1 MPRPS
6 SYTAVSPAAAQLNQ
20 AVALH
25 QAGRLDEA
33 ATAYEQLLQQF
44 PGQFDAMHLL
54 GVIALQRGDLAAAER
69 QITQALA
76 SKPKDAAALNNLG
89 TVLLRA
95 RRLDEARAQ
104 FERAAKAQPTFAD
117 AQSNLGNVLR
127 QLGRVAESVLP
138 LKRAHGASPKSA
150 EIADLLGASLLET
163 GDGRGAVALFETS
176 VKARPR
182 DARAWLNLSI
192 ASELAGSPK
201 RALEAADQSLALEPT
216 APAHGAR
223 GRALAGLGEF
233 AAARAAFEAGVR
245 GAPRDAVAHHNFGVF
260 LREQGEADAALAH
273 LREALKL
280 DPALTAAHEALVGAL
295 VDGGRSDEALQH
307 GQAFGQSHPGSSAA
321 LAMQAAAQFALGRM
335 EDAVDL
341 YSRAVAAPGA
351 DAASHLGYGNALFA
365 AGDAVAATRQFTRVV
380 ELDPQNAHARFA
392 LAMSHLRL
400 VYDDAAQMDAS
411 RKAFARALGELDAWF
426 TPARAAAGAQALGT
440 AQPFYLAYHPV
451 DARPLLLPYGKLA
464 TRLMAAVAPPA
475 PAPASAHAHTRA
487 QAPRTDAPGARRLRV
502 GIAAA
507 QVRDHS
513 VWNAITQ
520 GWVKH
525 FDRARIELTIFKL
538 ERASDDETAR
548 ARRDAHAVVEAP
560 TTLPEWVQAIT
571 DARLDVLIYPEI
583 GMHPLTARLAA
594 MRLAPVQAVSWGQP
608 LTSAL
613 PTMDLFLSARALE
626 PGDAVGHYSER
637 LVALPNLGV
646 CLQPLQPEVVVPDFA
661 GLGLNP
667 DEPLLLCPGT
677 PFKYTPQGDAALVAI
692 AGRLQALGRGR
703 LVFFLSRRPAMS
715 RRVEQRM
722 RQAFQKAGV
731 DYDRTVAWVPTLG
744 RGRFHGL
751 MRRSTALLDTLGFSG
766 FNTAVQ
772 ALECDLPVVGFEG
785 AFMRGRLA
793 SGPLR
798 HLGLDELVAD
808 TPEAFAAIALRLVE
822 DEPWRAHLEREIAQ
836 RRHALFF
843 DQAPVRALEDA
854 LFEATGVAKPA

>member
-6 SYTAVSPAAAQLNQ
+6 SYTAVSPATALLNQ

-33 ATAYEQLLQQF
+33 AAAYQQFLQQF
-44 PGQFDAMHLL
+44 PGQFDATHLL
-54 GVIALQRGDLAAAER
+54 GVIALQRGDLATAEK
-69 QITQALA
+69 QIAQALA

-95 RRLDEARAQ
+95 RRLDEAREQ
-104 FERAAKAQPTFAD
+104 FERAAKAQPTFVD

-127 QLGRVAESVLP
+127 QLGRVADSVVP
-138 LKRAHGASPKSA
+138 LKRAYGASPKSA

-163 GDGRGAVALFETS
+163 GDGRGAVAVFETS

-182 DARAWLNLSI
+182 DARAWLHLSI
-192 ASELAGSPK
+192 ASELAGNPR
-201 RALEAADQSLALEPT
+201 RALEAADQSLALEPG
-216 APAHGAR
+216 AAAHGAR
-223 GRALAGLGEF
+223 GRALAGLGDL
-233 AAARAAFEAGVR
+233 AAARQAFDAGVR

-260 LREQGEADAALAH
+260 LREQGEVDAALEH

-280 DPALTAAHEALVGAL
+280 DPALAAAHEALVGAL
-295 VDGGRSDEALQH
+295 VDGGHNDEALRH
-307 GQAFGQSHPGSSAA
+307 GQAFGQSHPDSSAA
-321 LAMQAAAQFALGRM
+321 LAMQASAQFALGRM

-341 YSRAVAAPGA
+341 YARAVAAPGP
-351 DAASHLGYGNALFA
+351 DASTFLGHGNALLA
-365 AGDAVAATRQFTRVV
+365 AGDAAAATKQFARAV
-380 ELDPQNAHARFA
+380 ELDPQNARARFA
-392 LAMSHLRL
+392 LAMSHLRP
-400 VYDDAAQMDAS
+400 VYDDAGQMDAS
-411 RKAFARALGELDAWF
+411 RKAFARALGELDAWC
-426 TPARAAAGAQALGT
+426 TPARAATAAQAVGS
-440 AQPFYLAYHPV
+440 AQPFYLAYHAV

-464 TRLMAAVAPPA
+464 ARLMAAGVPSARADASRAGAGPA
-475 PAPASAHAHTRA
+475 RK
-487 QAPRTDAPGARRLRV
+487 LRV

-525 FDRARIELTIFKL
+525 FDRARIDVTIFKL

-548 ARRDAHAVVEAP
+548 ARRDAAVVDTP
-560 TTLPEWVQAIT
+560 TTLAEWAQAIA

-613 PTMDLFLSARALE
+613 PTMDLFLSAKALE
-626 PGDAVGHYSER
+626 PDDGASHYAEK

-692 AGRLQALGRGR
+692 ARRLQALGRGR
-703 LVFFLSRRPAMS
+703 LVFFLSHRPAMS
-715 RRVEQRM
+715 RQVEQRM
-722 RQAFQKAGV
+722 RRAFGKAGV
-731 DYDRTVAWVPTLG
+731 DYDRTVAWLPTLS
-744 RGRFHGL
+744 RGRFYGL
-751 MRRSTALLDTLGFSG
+751 MRRSTAMLDTLGFSG

-772 ALECDLPVVGFEG
+772 GLECDLPVVAFEG

-798 HLGLDELVAD
+798 HLGLDELVAR
-808 TPEAFAAIALRLVE
+808 TPEAFAEIALRLVE

-854 LFEATGVAKPA
+854 LFEAAGVHKPA

>member
-6 SYTAVSPAAAQLNQ
+6 SYTAVSPATALLNQ

-33 ATAYEQLLQQF
+33 AAAYQQFLQQH
-44 PGQFDAMHLL
+44 PGQFDATHLL

-95 RRLDEARAQ
+95 RRLDEAREQ
-104 FERAAKAQPTFAD
+104 FERAAKAQPAFVD

-127 QLGRVAESVLP
+127 QLGRVAESLVP
-138 LKRAHGASPKSA
+138 LKRAYGASPKSA

-163 GDGRGAVALFETS
+163 GDGRGALAVFEAG

-182 DARAWLNLSI
+182 DARAWLHVSI
-192 ASELAGSPK
+192 ASELAGNPR

-216 APAHGAR
+216 AAAHGAR
-223 GRALAGLGEF
+223 GRALASLGEL
-233 AAARAAFEAGVR
+233 AAARQAFDAGVR
-245 GAPRDAVAHHNFGVF
+245 GAPRDAVAHHNFDVF
-260 LREQGEADAALAH
+260 LREQGETDAALGH
-273 LREALKL
+273 LRKALEL
-280 DPALTAAHEALVGAL
+280 DPALPAAHEALVGAL
-295 VDGGRSDEALQH
+295 VDGGHHDEALRH

-321 LAMQAAAQFALGRM
+321 LAMQASAQFALGRM
-335 EDAVDL
+335 EDAVEL
-341 YSRAVAAPGA
+341 YARAVAAPGP
-351 DAASHLGYGNALFA
+351 DASTFLGYGNALLA
-365 AGDAVAATRQFTRVV
+365 TGDAGAATKQFARAV
-380 ELDPQNAHARFA
+380 ELDPQNARARFA
-392 LAMSHLRL
+392 QAMSHLRPI
-400 VYDDAAQMDAS
+400 YDDAAQMEAS
-411 RKAFARALGELDAWF
+411 RRAFTRALGELDAWF
-426 TPARAAAGAQALGT
+426 TPARAAAGAQAVGS

-464 TRLMAAVAPPA
+464 ARLMAAGAA
-475 PAPASAHAHTRA
+475 
-487 QAPRTDAPGARRLRV
+487 APRAEASRAGAGTARKLRV

-525 FDRARIELTIFKL
+525 FDRACIELTIFKL
-538 ERASDDETAR
+538 DRASDDETAR
-548 ARRDAHAVVEAP
+548 ARRDAAAFVDAP
-560 TTLPEWVQAIT
+560 TTQAEWAAAILE
-571 DARLDVLIYPEI
+571 ARLDVLIYPEI

-608 LTSAL
+608 VTSAL
-613 PTMDLFLSARALE
+613 PTMDLFLSAQALE
-626 PGDAVGHYSER
+626 PADAASHYAER
-637 LVALPNLGV
+637 LVTLPSLGV

-692 AGRLQALGRGR
+692 ARRLQALGRGR
-703 LVFFLSRRPAMS
+703 LVFFLSHRPAMS
-715 RRVEQRM
+715 RQVEQRM
-722 RQAFQKAGV
+722 RKAFDKAGV
-731 DYDRTVAWVPTLG
+731 DYDRTVAWVPTLS
-744 RGRFHGL
+744 RGRFYGL
-751 MRRSTALLDTLGFSG
+751 MRRSTAMLDTLGFSG

-772 ALECDLPVVGFEG
+772 GLECDLPVVAFEG

-798 HLGLDELVAD
+798 HLGLDELVAR
-808 TPEAFAAIALRLVE
+808 TPEAFAEIALRLVE

-854 LFEATGVAKPA
+854 LFEAAGVPRPA